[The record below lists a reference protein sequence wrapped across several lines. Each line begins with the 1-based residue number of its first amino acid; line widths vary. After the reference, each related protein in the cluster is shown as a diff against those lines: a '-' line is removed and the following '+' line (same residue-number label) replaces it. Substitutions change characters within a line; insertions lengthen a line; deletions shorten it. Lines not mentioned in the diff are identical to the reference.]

1 MEEYV
6 NNPAFPPIDLDA
18 FVPAVLEVYAKW
30 EGGLYGLPWL
40 GDAMIF
46 PYNQTH
52 FEAVGLDPD
61 TSPSTWDEVHEFGK
75 SLTHDDQYGF
85 ALMGGRQIQAM
96 CTYAAIFFG
105 LAGKGV
111 LQRRRRATV

>member
-1 MEEYV
+1 
-6 NNPAFPPIDLDA
+6 
-18 FVPAVLEVYAKW
+18 
-30 EGGLYGLPWL
+30 
-40 GDAMIF
+40 MIF

-105 LAGKGV
+105 LAGKGFTTTPASHS
-111 LQRRRRATV
+111 LTVTKGGKRWRSWR